1 MQGILQQL
9 NKHLQRHAGLSNP
22 VLQPKHRMTNRTIVT
37 IKNIPNF
44 LSLSL
49 HLNKT
54 KHGKLKKETH
64 SV

>member
-9 NKHLQRHAGLSNP
+9 NMHLQRQAGLSNP
-22 VLQPKHRMTNRTIVT
+22 VLQPKQRITKRIIVT
-37 IKNIPNF
+37 SKKIPSFFN
-44 LSLSL
+44 LSV

-54 KHGKLKKETH
+54 KQGKLKKETH